1 MCHCMSNGCIYD
13 HNSYSSH
20 HAAFILITQS
30 VIYSN
35 WMSRF
40 LLITLTLLPGKWAY
54 HRFKWFWEGLLGQA
68 KLRHY
73 SSQFSWGPIIFG
85 LIYFMCLPQF
95 SSTEPFFVINQV
107 FLTAWLASTVFVL
120 DVVLFVWIS
129 VASWKMSVFV
139 VMVVLS
145 VSFCL
150 SDGCEGHSL
159 LAVSQNGLS
168 LSLASLFSGICRLRR
183 FLKYM
188 LVNCVLWQCYPE
200 KKLMAP
206 LNTHSGIPSQ

>member
-1 MCHCMSNGCIYD
+1 
-13 HNSYSSH
+13 
-20 HAAFILITQS
+20 
-30 VIYSN
+30 
-35 WMSRF
+35 MSRF
-40 LLITLTLLPGKWAY
+40 LLITLILLPGKWAH

-73 SSQFSWGPIIFG
+73 FSPFSWGQIIFG
-85 LIYFMCLPQF
+85 HIYFVFASIFQRW
-95 SSTEPFFVINQV
+95 TFFVVNRV

-120 DVVLFVWIS
+120 DVVLFSWIS

-168 LSLASLFSGICRLRR
+168 LSLASLFSGICRLGR

-188 LVNCVLWQCYPE
+188 HVNCSVAVIPWE
-200 KKLMAP
+200 EAP
-206 LNTHSGIPSQ
+206 LNTHSGIRSQ